1 MKNLWKCNGRVQGI
15 ILYFLIRANK
25 LIFYYFSS
33 IITVNKTLYERRS
46 STMSNL
52 CETILNTQEGYD
64 KMVYLRMKLL

>member
-1 MKNLWKCNGRVQGI
+1 MVEYKII

-33 IITVNKTLYERRS
+33 IIIVNKTLYGRRS